1 MTDERLK
8 FKPLSYYDTKKDVP
22 YNLLPF
28 NFTSLDSN
36 RYVVTNLAGE
46 YVVLTKIELNHL
58 ITKQLLAG
66 TETYNNLIAKHFI
79 YDHNSDV
86 AIPLLAL
93 KYRTKKNNL
102 SDFTNLHIFVVSLR
116 CDHSCPYCQVSRQI
130 VDNSRYDMTHETADK
145 GIEFAFKSPSRS
157 LKFEFQGGESLLNFD
172 LIKYIVLTVEQRNLS
187 ENRDIQFVIATNLV
201 FINDEILNFCNS
213 HHILIST
220 SLDGPE
226 DLHNKN
232 RPRPGKNSHQITIQ
246 GINKSREVLGHQNV
260 SALMTTTKSSLTR
273 GTDIIDEYIKHG
285 FNSIFL
291 RPLSPYGFAIKTK
304 NYKKYDTQEWL
315 KFYFDGL
322 DYIIEINKNGHYFAE
337 QYASIILTKMFTPSE
352 PGYVDLQSPAGIG
365 LSAIVFN
372 YDGNVYASDE
382 ARMLA
387 EMKDETFK
395 LGNLHHDSYEA
406 IIGSDKLL
414 DILEQTMSESVPGC
428 TECAFQPYCGSD
440 PVFHHATQGDMV
452 GNKPKS
458 VFCYKNME
466 IFKHLIRL
474 MDDKDTRNVLL
485 SWVRG

>member
-1 MTDERLK
+1 MIEARLK
-8 FKPLSYYDTKKDVP
+8 FKPLSYYEPKENTP
-22 YNLLPF
+22 YTLLPF
-28 NFTSLDSN
+28 NFTLLDSN

-46 YVVLTKIELNHL
+46 YIVLTKNDLNL
-58 ITKQLLAG
+58 LVKKQLP
-66 TETYNNLIAKHFI
+66 TSSEVYNDLMAKHFI
-79 YDHNSDV
+79 YDDNSDV
-86 AIPLLAL
+86 AIRLLAL
-93 KYRTKKNNL
+93 KYRTKKSNL
-102 SDFTNLHIFVVSLR
+102 SEFTSLHIFVVSLR

-130 VDNSRYDMTHETADK
+130 VDNSRFDMTRDTADK

-172 LIKYIVLTVEQRNLS
+172 LIKYIVSAVEEKNQA

-201 FINDEILNFCNS
+201 FINDEILNFCND

-232 RPRPGKNSHQITIQ
+232 RPRPGKNSHQLTIQ
-246 GINKSREVLGHQNV
+246 GINKSREVLGHHNV
-260 SALMTTTKSSLTR
+260 SALMTTTKASLTR
-273 GTDIIDEYIKHG
+273 VSDIIDEYISHG

-315 KFYFDGL
+315 KFYFSGL
-322 DYIIEINKNGHYFAE
+322 DYIIDINKNGHYFAE
-337 QYASIILTKMFTPSE
+337 QYASIILSKMFTPSE

-365 LSAIVFN
+365 MSAIVFN

-414 DILEQTMSESVPGC
+414 DVLEQTMSESVPGC
-428 TECAFQPYCGSD
+428 SECAFQPYCGSD
-440 PVFHHATQGDMV
+440 PVFHHATQGDIV
-452 GNKPKS
+452 GNKPNS

-466 IFKHLIRL
+466 IFRHLIRL
-474 MDDKDTRNVLL
+474 MDDKDTRKVLL